1 MLGLARWL
9 VRGLRRPATPARSPS
24 RSSGDRRCQA
34 LPSGLVEAL
43 PSVSPAALSMAVDQ
57 VRAGKYDVDLV
68 REFGLRLHEAK
79 VITAYAVSGE

>member
-1 MLGLARWL
+1 
-9 VRGLRRPATPARSPS
+9 
-24 RSSGDRRCQA
+24 
-34 LPSGLVEAL
+34 
-43 PSVSPAALSMAVDQ
+43 MAVDQ